1 MVDRK
6 LLIIGLETIKVI
18 NMEKKQ
24 TAVEWILNLF
34 RLKCPECKKPM
45 TKNFLDME
53 IDHLVHECH
62 NCKKLWI

>member
-1 MVDRK
+1 MQS
-6 LLIIGLETIKVI
+6 
-18 NMEKKQ
+18 KQ
-24 TAVEWILNLF
+24 TTVQWLLNLF

-53 IDHLVHECH
+53 IDDLVHECH